1 MHFQRHVGSVCSTV
15 VWRVCVYFH
24 MHVGS
29 VFHSCVE
36 AKFPQALGEC
46 EFPSSCNGFVC
57 IFKGMWGVCVPQL
70 CGGTEN

>member
-1 MHFQRHVGSVCSTV
+1 M
-15 VWRVCVYFH
+15 YFH

-46 EFPSSCNGFVC
+46 KFPSSCNGFVC

-70 CGGTEN
+70 CGRACVHFHRHVGSVFHSCVYFYR

>member
-1 MHFQRHVGSVCSTV
+1 M
-15 VWRVCVYFH
+15 YFH
-24 MHVGS
+24 MYVGS

-46 EFPSSCNGFVC
+46 KFPSSCNGFVC